1 MAIPITITRM
11 PRPLFSA
18 GVANYIWVTFATSSG
33 SAEKNDV
40 VISDVRPFVQP
51 TRPVPGG
58 ISELACGGI
67 PVMLEYRV
75 VCSVDRQ
82 SLSKLFTV
90 AKSG

>member
-51 TRPVPGG
+51 NRPVPGG

-67 PVMLEYRV
+67 SYSGDVGIQG
-75 VCSVDRQ
+75 SVQ
-82 SLSKLFTV
+82 CGPSKFI
-90 AKSG
+90 KIP